1 MAHTVMLALGKAEA
15 EDHEVSLSYT
25 SSKPAWPTQ
34 EDLAQKPRSKQ
45 ARKVKSCFG
54 KPSMVRF

>member
-1 MAHTVMLALGKAEA
+1 MLALGKAKA